1 MLRCYTWVVP
11 TSRQRHVITET
22 DQVVRALDDA
32 AERWPE
38 EADNRPRLLL
48 RLLEEG
54 HRAVRGER
62 QHRIDDHR
70 SAVGRTSGVLTG
82 AYGEGYLTDL
92 RAEWPE

>member
-1 MLRCYTWVVP
+1 VP
-11 TSRQRHVITET
+11 TARRRHVVTET
-22 DQVVRALDDA
+22 DQVARALDDA

-38 EADNRPRLLL
+38 EGNNRPRLLL

-62 QHRIDDHR
+62 QHRIDERR

-82 AYGEGYLTDL
+82 AYGAGYLDEL